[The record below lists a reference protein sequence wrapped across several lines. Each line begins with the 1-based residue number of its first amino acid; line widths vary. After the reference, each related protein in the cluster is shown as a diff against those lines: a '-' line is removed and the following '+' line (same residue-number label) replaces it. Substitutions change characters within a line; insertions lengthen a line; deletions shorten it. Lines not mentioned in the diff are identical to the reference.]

1 MLAFLAPKGHSTSI
15 PALNIS
21 VRIHIIKDMM
31 VHIADFCLVILQMI
45 KKENRSKIIEFEKQI
60 KYNHYIN
67 K

>member
-45 KKENRSKIIEFEKQI
+45 KKENRS
-60 KYNHYIN
+60 
-67 K
+67 